1 MIVNLQINIAKLL
14 TKIIEQ
20 IQWEHFIIPAS
31 AVFYRGYWYFKES
44 NMKSDDFYLENDRG

>member
-14 TKIIEQ
+14 RKIIGQ
-20 IQWEHFIIPAS
+20 IQWEHFIIP